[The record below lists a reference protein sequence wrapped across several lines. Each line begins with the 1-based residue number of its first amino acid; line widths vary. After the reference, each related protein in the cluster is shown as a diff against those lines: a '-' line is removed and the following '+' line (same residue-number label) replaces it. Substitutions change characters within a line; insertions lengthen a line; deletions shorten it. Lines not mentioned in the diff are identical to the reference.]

1 MTIVYFSALAFVKL
15 FSSFGRAGLCRRY
28 DCRYYWTSRPWGHSA
43 PWGYSQR
50 LPGLLDFSQDL
61 GGWTSLH
68 FFAVLE
74 KGVMEA
80 LGVILQDLQGVQRQ
94 GVPAA
99 GPHEILYGL
108 LRTSHTGQCE
118 RLG

>member
-1 MTIVYFSALAFVKL
+1 
-15 FSSFGRAGLCRRY
+15 
-28 DCRYYWTSRPWGHSA
+28 
-43 PWGYSQR
+43 
-50 LPGLLDFSQDL
+50 
-61 GGWTSLH
+61 
-68 FFAVLE
+68 
-74 KGVMEA
+74 MEA

-118 RLG
+118 RLGQLPSRVNLFPPRPDKVLDAL

>member
-1 MTIVYFSALAFVKL
+1 
-15 FSSFGRAGLCRRY
+15 
-28 DCRYYWTSRPWGHSA
+28 
-43 PWGYSQR
+43 
-50 LPGLLDFSQDL
+50 
-61 GGWTSLH
+61 
-68 FFAVLE
+68 
-74 KGVMEA
+74 MEA

-99 GPHEILYGL
+99 GPHEILHGL